1 MTATVTA
8 AGAALVAEVDAHEG
22 PVYSRTE
29 DALYVTTVP
38 RPAPR
43 GGVASPRN
51 SILRV
56 QLDGTHFPVDLRA
69 IGTVCADVGA
79 ANGMAGCADGSLLV
93 CVQGSPT
100 EPAAI
105 TRGDPVTGDH
115 TVIVDSWRGMPLN
128 SPNDVV
134 VAADGAIWFTDPTY
148 GHLQGFRPPS
158 HTGDLVYR
166 HDPATGVTTPV
177 ADDLDKPNGLAFSPD
192 GHTLYV
198 ADSGANHEPGTYDPA
213 RPHHV
218 VAYDVLGG
226 RRLGARRL
234 FAVVVPGF
242 PDGLKVDAAGRVYI
256 STGAGVEI
264 FSVDGDPLGH
274 LDVPG
279 AVNFTF
285 GGPDG
290 DVLFVT
296 TDSAIRA
303 VALGPLQQRG
313 V

>member
-1 MTATVTA
+1 MTTTVTA
-8 AGAALVAEVDAHEG
+8 AGAALVAEVAAHEG

-29 DALYVTTVP
+29 DALYVTTMP
-38 RPAPR
+38 RPAPHQ
-43 GGVASPRN
+43 GVASPRN

-56 QLDGTHFPVDLRA
+56 QLDGARLSSEPGAIRSVRA
-69 IGTVCADVGA
+69 DIAA
-79 ANGMAGCADGSLLV
+79 ANGMALSGDGSLLV
-93 CVQGSPT
+93 CEQGSPT

-105 TRGDPVTGDH
+105 TRVDPMTGDR
-115 TVIVDSWRGMPLN
+115 TVIVDSWRGLPLN

-192 GHTLYV
+192 GRTLYV
-198 ADSGANHEPGTYDPA
+198 ADSGANHEPATYAPS

-218 VAYDVLGG
+218 VAYEVLGG

-242 PDGLKVDAAGRVYI
+242 PDGLKVDAAGRVYV
-256 STGAGVEI
+256 STGTGVEV
-264 FSVDGDPLGH
+264 FSADGDLLGL

-279 AVNFTF
+279 AVNFAF
-285 GGPDG
+285 GGPQG
-290 DVLFVT
+290 DVVFVT
-296 TDSAIRA
+296 TDTAIRA
-303 VALGPLQQRG
+303 VDLGPAQ
-313 V
+313 